1 MQELEILEE
10 ITPEIKERIENGG
23 FTRAEL
29 AELEDWDHQESR
41 VEEVTWI
48 FSNN

>member
-1 MQELEILEE
+1 MQELEILGE

-23 FTRAEL
+23 FTKAEL

-41 VEEVTWI
+41 GQEIHWI
-48 FSNN
+48 FANN